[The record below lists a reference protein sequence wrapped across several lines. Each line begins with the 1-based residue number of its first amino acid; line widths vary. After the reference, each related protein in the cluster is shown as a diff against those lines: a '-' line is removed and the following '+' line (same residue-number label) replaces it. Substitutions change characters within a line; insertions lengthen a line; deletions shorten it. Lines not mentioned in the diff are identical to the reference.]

1 MKHFLSD
8 EVYIS
13 LPLLSGMEGR
23 RELRVEVNC
32 LSGLPLVASVKYLSS
47 KAKKQRF
54 FSLLFA
60 SVINCGI
67 TNNRLAKTGKHQY
80 GRD

>member
-23 RELRVEVNC
+23 RELTVRVEVNC
-32 LSGLPLVASVKYLSS
+32 LSGLPLVASVEYLSS

-54 FSLLFA
+54 F
-60 SVINCGI
+60 
-67 TNNRLAKTGKHQY
+67 
-80 GRD
+80 